1 MRVYAH
7 INCLVSSAGKLIGWL
22 GNMLYCAANIEFESL
37 IRFQAFGIIGKA
49 VEEAIQNW
57 IKEKEEN
64 EIAQRQL
71 ELLKKGFKTGKLK
84 KFNREELYDRKY

>member
-1 MRVYAH
+1 MQTFKYQQNLNESMATIT
-7 INCLVSSAGKLIGWL
+7 INIQNEVSEKFREIVKKERGEGK
-22 GNMLYCAANIEFESL
+22 
-37 IRFQAFGIIGKA
+37 GIIGKA
-49 VEEAIQNW
+49 IEEAIQNW

>member
-1 MRVYAH
+1 MQTFKYQQNLNESMATIT
-7 INCLVSSAGKLIGWL
+7 INIQNEVSEKFREIVKKERGEGK
-22 GNMLYCAANIEFESL
+22 
-37 IRFQAFGIIGKA
+37 GIIGKA